1 MIAQERKML
10 VVQKFGGTSVATP
23 DRIRQVASRVVEEKK
38 AGRDVIVVVSA
49 MGDTTDQ
56 LVTLAKTV
64 TQNPPKREM
73 DMLLTAGERISM
85 ALLSMAISDLGCE
98 AISFTGSQSGIVTD
112 TSHTRAKILDVRAH
126 RVKEE
131 LDKGRI
137 VIVAGFQGVSSAKEV
152 TTLGRGG
159 SDTTCVALAAAFSAG
174 ECHIFTDVDG
184 VFTADPRLVPEA
196 RKIDRISYE
205 EMMELAFCGAGVLH
219 WRSVDV
225 ARRFGVRVHVRS
237 SFGKEAGTLVTNRDE
252 IEAAEIKGITQDVG
266 VARLSLEGGEDPA
279 GAAGRLLTLLD
290 LENVDVR
297 FIHLSS
303 AGPGGVSIMIPADEK
318 EAARRAISAA
328 APADRFLLDEEMGT
342 VSIVGQ
348 GPSGMHSVARKVLAS
363 LASMGVSPEVMS
375 TSGISLTVVLP
386 RSALAE
392 AVRRLHSDLGLA
404 GSTRD
409 EERR

>member
-1 MIAQERKML
+1 MKAQERKML

-23 DRIRQVASRVVEEKK
+23 ERIRQVASRVVEEKK

-131 LDKGRI
+131 LDRGRI

-184 VFTADPRLVPEA
+184 VFTADPRSVPEA
-196 RKIDRISYE
+196 RKIDKISYE

-225 ARRFGVRVHVRS
+225 ARRFGVKVHVRS

-252 IEAAEIKGITQDVG
+252 IEAAEIKGIAQD
-266 VARLSLEGGEDPA
+266 A
-279 GAAGRLLTLLD
+279 GQNT
-290 LENVDVR
+290 
-297 FIHLSS
+297 
-303 AGPGGVSIMIPADEK
+303 PGGK
-318 EAARRAISAA
+318 R
-328 APADRFLLDEEMGT
+328 
-342 VSIVGQ
+342 
-348 GPSGMHSVARKVLAS
+348 
-363 LASMGVSPEVMS
+363 
-375 TSGISLTVVLP
+375 
-386 RSALAE
+386 
-392 AVRRLHSDLGLA
+392 
-404 GSTRD
+404 
-409 EERR
+409 